1 MAKKSLFFTQTPV
14 FGQDMFFTQ
23 KRVAEIGGNPTPSLR
38 GKTLHYRIWST
49 KDGGGG
55 NVVPIELIL
64 HKGGMNSKNV
74 ISKFL
79 QFETMAFLHFVAT
92 LFDRLLLQDPC
103 WFWSGLWIKRWTL
116 IISFNHVVPT
126 WWKQNSSRWRNGW
139 PKRSSQAHFW
149 RQLWSS
155 SWPDRL
161 FKQLLCGCL
170 WAV

>member
-1 MAKKSLFFTQTPV
+1 MAKNSLFLPKHQL

-23 KRVAEIGGNPTPSLR
+23 KRVAEIGGNTTPSLR

-55 NVVPIELIL
+55 NVVPLELIL

-116 IISFNHVVPT
+116 IISFNPIKPVFFGPYNT
-126 WWKQNSSRWRNGW
+126 WGGEGQVCPQAFSFSPEILEGVTCSKMGLQLSSR
-139 PKRSSQAHFW
+139 KSSI
-149 RQLWSS
+149 
-155 SWPDRL
+155 
-161 FKQLLCGCL
+161 
-170 WAV
+170 